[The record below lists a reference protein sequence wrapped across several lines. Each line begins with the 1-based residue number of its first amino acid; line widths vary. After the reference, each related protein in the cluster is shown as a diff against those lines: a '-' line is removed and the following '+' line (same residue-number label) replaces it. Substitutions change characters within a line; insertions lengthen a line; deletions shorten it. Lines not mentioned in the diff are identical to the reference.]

1 MLRGSLFIA
10 LLYLTM
16 QALLGSDQ
24 IQPWTDNPS
33 YWQYKGEPILLVGG
47 SDDDNLFQWPEDQ
60 LRQQLD
66 LIAETGA
73 NYVRNTMS
81 DRQDKGFE
89 LYPFLRLPSGKY
101 DLNHWNPEYWE
112 RFSRFLEWT
121 AARDIIVQI
130 EVWDRFDYSRD
141 HWPGHPYNPVNNV
154 NYTEQDTGLAA
165 EYPLHPGRNV
175 QPFFFTTPA
184 QQNNLTLL
192 WYQQAFV
199 DELLSYSLG
208 YPNVL
213 YCIDNETSG
222 EEEWGRF
229 WASHI
234 KRRAQEEEKQVFV
247 TEMWDAWDI
256 KAEEHRRTLDRP
268 ELYAFVDVSQN
279 NHNKGEEHWENAM
292 WMRKYVSASP
302 RPINTVKTYGADG
315 NKFGH
320 SDQDGVERF
329 FRHFLA
335 GFSSARFHRPPSGLG
350 ISQKAQAAVKAV
362 RILESLVPLWK
373 VTPRMDLMS
382 GREENEAYL
391 AAVPG
396 EAYILYFTYGGSVD
410 LRLEPGGYQL
420 HWINGNSGE
429 TEKIS
434 SLKAT
439 SSVLITAPPE
449 GTWLVAVLKE
459 DS

>member
-1 MLRGSLFIA
+1 MKALVRPILLCMSLLAIIFTEASPAPQQEETI
-10 LLYLTM
+10 LM
-16 QALLGSDQ
+16 QSDNR
-24 IQPWTDNPS
+24 IQPYEADPR
-33 YWQYKGEPILLVGG
+33 YWQYKGKPVLLLGG
-47 SDDDNLFQWPEDQ
+47 SETDHIFLLEG
-60 LRQQLD
+60 LKEHLD
-66 LIAETGA
+66 EMVSVGA

-89 LYPFLRLPSGKY
+89 LYPFRRLPSGKY
-101 DLNHWNPEYWE
+101 DLDHWNPAYWE
-112 RFSRFLEWT
+112 RFSRFLQWT

-141 HWPGHPYNPVNNV
+141 HWPGHPYNPINNI

-208 YPNVL
+208 YHNVL

-234 KRRAQEEEKQVFV
+234 KRRAQEEDKQVFV

-256 KAEEHRRTLDRP
+256 KALEHRRTLDHP
-268 ELYAFVDVSQN
+268 GLYDFVDVSQN

-292 WMRKYVSASP
+292 WMRKYVSAAP

-329 FRHFLA
+329 FRHLLA

-350 ISQKAQAAVKAV
+350 RV
-362 RILESLVPLWK
+362 
-373 VTPRMDLMS
+373 
-382 GREENEAYL
+382 
-391 AAVPG
+391 
-396 EAYILYFTYGGSVD
+396 
-410 LRLEPGGYQL
+410 
-420 HWINGNSGE
+420 
-429 TEKIS
+429 
-434 SLKAT
+434 
-439 SSVLITAPPE
+439 
-449 GTWLVAVLKE
+449 
-459 DS
+459 